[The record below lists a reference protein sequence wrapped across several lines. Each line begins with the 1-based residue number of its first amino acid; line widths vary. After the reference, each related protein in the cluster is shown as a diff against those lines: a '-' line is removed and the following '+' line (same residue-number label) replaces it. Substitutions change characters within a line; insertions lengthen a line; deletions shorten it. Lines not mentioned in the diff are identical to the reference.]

1 MKLLLLASL
10 VASSLLAP
18 VWAEAPT
25 PIDITASKLEVNQS
39 ASKATFT
46 GNVVVTQGGLVLA
59 APTVVTSYAGGTLD
73 TVTASGG
80 VTITRT
86 GSGGVAEKAT
96 GSTATYSPKAGNLT
110 LTGAVTLQR
119 GPSELSGDKLVY
131 NLQTGNAVVTNSNGP
146 VKARF
151 VPGK

>member
-73 TVTASGG
+73 TITASGG

-96 GSTATYSPKAGNLT
+96 GSTATYSPKAGNI
-110 LTGAVTLQR
+110 TLQR